1 MVKSLDNNRKKFL
14 ELTYNGVGKTR
25 HKAIHTIMMRR
36 GVSYEK
42 ALEIQAKAIV
52 RNERQ
57 NP

>member
-1 MVKSLDNNRKKFL
+1 MLKSLDNKRKKFL
-14 ELTYNGVGKTR
+14 GLTYNGVGKTR
-25 HKAIHTIMMRR
+25 HKAIHTIMKRR
-36 GVSYEK
+36 NVSYEK